1 MEQVKTFLAAVKK
14 HHFWILCGLAVLI
27 GLGMTISA
35 KTKLLKDYEDEK
47 GKINSAQTSVA
58 PFATGQDHPNPTWV
72 DDAKAKTV
80 EAQKKVFDA
89 WNKLY
94 QEQAK
99 SVFQWPLDLTD
110 DQAFLKEFA
119 AADDQTEKKLDRKKL
134 DELAYRYISYITKV
148 TLPRLATIIDAE
160 WTAGD
165 DKDAARRAA
174 AGPDAAEA
182 VSHKVVWDSADQ
194 QHKFDD
200 YNWQERP
207 SRLDMQYAQEE
218 MWVMEA
224 LFKAIQRAN
233 SDARGSYDAAVR
245 QLNEVLVGY
254 DATNRYPLGEG
265 AGRII
270 RTTHTLIPAVGTSAP
285 SGGDSSAP
293 ARSMI
298 EPRRPDRQNGVAGGG
313 GSSGVRPTTGR
324 GGAGVADSSAPVG
337 PEAAADPSAWLK
349 DGRYVKVPAGSVEI
363 QPLLGSELQSTS
375 TPEYKLMAFR
385 LRLVV
390 DEAQYPRIIEE
401 LASSV
406 LPIEVR
412 EVQILPNGQNVGQS
426 APARRQTPG
435 RGPGRQLT
443 MRDPS
448 APTMSAPRPRPVT
461 PTPSSAPAEGGT
473 SHTVPLEIYGV
484 VYLIER
490 PDPKKL
496 NLPDT
501 SSGAA
506 ASATTTG
513 TATPAAA
520 TTSTEAPAAA
530 GTATTATASA
540 PSTTAATDATAP
552 AAATTVPP
560 AATGGATS
568 TTADTAK
575 GNGAGS
581 VPATTAP
588 PSVAPK

>member
-1 MEQVKTFLAAVKK
+1 MDQVKTFLAAVKK
-14 HHFWILCGLAVLI
+14 YHFWILCGLAVLI
-27 GLGMTISA
+27 GLGMAWSA
-35 KTKLLKDYEDEK
+35 ETTLLRKYEDEK
-47 GKINSAQTSVA
+47 GKISSAQSSVA
-58 PFATGQDHPNPTWV
+58 PLATGDHANEKWVTAVKTMTDASRVEVYKTW
-72 DDAKAKTV
+72 
-80 EAQKKVFDA
+80 E
-89 WNKLY
+89 KLY
-94 QEQAK
+94 DDQVK
-99 SVFQWPLDLTD
+99 NVSIWPPDLTD
-110 DQAFLKEFA
+110 DPAFLKEFA
-119 AADDQTEKKLDRKKL
+119 AADDQTEKKLDRNRLK
-134 DELAYRYISYITKV
+134 ELGDRYISYIAKV

-160 WTAGD
+160 WTVAD
-165 DKDAARRAA
+165 DKDAGRNPRVGPDGAA
-174 AGPDAAEA
+174 AAEP
-182 VSHKVVWDSADQ
+182 VSHKMTWDPADQ
-194 QHKFDD
+194 ERKVED
-200 YNWQERP
+200 YNWDERP

-224 LFKAIQRAN
+224 LFNAIKRAN
-233 SDARGSYDAAVR
+233 SNAKGSYDAAVR
-245 QLNEVLVGY
+245 QLTEVLVGY
-254 DATNRYPLGEG
+254 DATNRFPLGEG

-270 RTTHTLIPAVGTSAP
+270 RTTRTLIPGVGTSAP

-298 EPRRPDRQNGVAGGG
+298 EPKRPDRKNGVAGGG

-324 GGAGVADSSAPVG
+324 SGPSYGDSSAPVG
-337 PEAAADPSAWLK
+337 PEAAGDPTAWLK
-349 DGRYVKVPAGSVEI
+349 DGRYVSAKC
-363 QPLLGSELQSTS
+363 QPLLGSELQSST

-412 EVQILPNGQNVGQS
+412 EVQILPNGQNVVQN
-426 APARRQTPG
+426 APVRRQMPAG
-435 RGPGRQLT
+435 RGPVRQLSV
-443 MRDPS
+443 RDSS
-448 APTMSAPRPRPVT
+448 APTMSAPRARPVA

-501 SSGAA
+501 SPGAT

-530 GTATTATASA
+530 GTASTATASA

-552 AAATTVPP
+552 AAATT
-560 AATGGATS
+560 
-568 TTADTAK
+568 
-575 GNGAGS
+575 
-581 VPATTAP
+581 AP

>member
-1 MEQVKTFLAAVKK
+1 MTFTA
-14 HHFWILCGLAVLI
+14 
-27 GLGMTISA
+27 SS
-35 KTKLLKDYEDEK
+35 KLLKGPGGYEDEK
-47 GKINSAQTSVA
+47 GKITSAQTSVA
-58 PFATGQDHPNPTWV
+58 PFATGQDHPNPTWIE
-72 DDAKAKTV
+72 DAKAKTV

-99 SVFQWPLDLTD
+99 TVFQWPPDLTD

-119 AADDQTEKKLDRKKL
+119 AADDQTEKKLERKRL

-194 QHKFDD
+194 QSKFDN

-233 SDARGSYDAAVR
+233 SDARGSYEAAVR
-245 QLNEVLVGY
+245 QLTEVLVGY
-254 DATNRYPLGEG
+254 DATNRFPLGEG

-270 RTTHTLIPAVGTSAP
+270 RTMHTTIPSVSTSAP
-285 SGGDSSAP
+285 TGGESSAP
-293 ARSMI
+293 ARTMI

-313 GSSGVRPTTGR
+313 GSSSVRSPMTGR
-324 GGAGVADSSAPVG
+324 SGPTFAVDSSAPVG
-337 PEAAADPSAWLK
+337 PEAVADPSAWLK

-401 LASSV
+401 LANSV

-412 EVQILPNGQNVGQS
+412 EVRILPNGQNVGQS
-426 APARRQTPG
+426 APVSRPMPG
-435 RGPGRQLT
+435 RGNGGRPVGP
-443 MRDPS
+443 RDSS
-448 APTMSAPRPRPVT
+448 APTMSAPRARPVA
-461 PTPSSAPAEGGT
+461 PSAPAAPSEGGT
-473 SHTVPLEIYGV
+473 SHNVLLEIYGV
-484 VYLIER
+484 VYLMQR
-490 PDPKKL
+490 P
-496 NLPDT
+496 LPDT

-506 ASATTTG
+506 ASATPTG
-513 TATPAAA
+513 TATPAGAA
-520 TTSTEAPAAA
+520 TSTEAPAAA
-530 GTATTATASA
+530 GTASTATALLRRRQ
-540 PSTTAATDATAP
+540 PTQP
-552 AAATTVPP
+552 ARGAVTEPP

-568 TTADTAK
+568 TPAETAK

-581 VPATTAP
+581 APATTAP